1 MKLVI
6 LESPYAGEVE
16 RNFNY
21 AKLCL
26 RDCLLRHGE
35 YPFAS
40 HLLYTLDGV
49 LDDRYSLSR
58 FIGINAG
65 LAWKKVADKTVFYV
79 DLGWSAGMDQALK
92 FCEAEGLKF
101 ESRKLPPSELALL

>member
-6 LESPYAGEVE
+6 LESPYAGDIE
-16 RNFNY
+16 RNLSY

-26 RDCLLRHGE
+26 RDCLLVHHE

-58 FIGINAG
+58 YLGINAG
-65 LAWKKVADKTVFYV
+65 LAWKKVADKTVFYT
-79 DLGWSAGMDQALK
+79 DLGWSSGMEQALK
-92 FCEAEGLKF
+92 FCRDNALLTEE
-101 ESRKLPPSELALL
+101 RKLPSSELALL